1 MALLFQV
8 LLGWGHASRVF
19 AFFNSALSSDNR
31 DPAELCVSSQDEPA
45 LFLSVPIYRPNVSH
59 IPSRYGVGASQ
70 HGREVI
76 CQEHLKQ

>member
-8 LLGWGHASRVF
+8 LLGWATRHVF
-19 AFFNSALSSDNR
+19 LLSSTLHY
-31 DPAELCVSSQDEPA
+31 PQTTEIHQLIVSTQDEPA
-45 LFLSVPIYRPNVSH
+45 LFISVLIYRPNVSR

-70 HGREVI
+70 HGRESI